1 MHFFYIYGRVTQGV
15 DPEADRSQQNVAE
28 TVKPVFPC

>member
-1 MHFFYIYGRVTQGV
+1 MVGLTQGV

-28 TVKPVFPC
+28 TVKPVFPS